1 MDADK
6 EVEILLV
13 EDNLG
18 DVVLT
23 KEALKEGKI
32 RNNLSVARDGIE
44 AMEFLRRQGAY
55 AGAPRPDLILLDL
68 NMPRMNGAEV
78 LAEVKADPD
87 LKTIPVVMLTTSAAD
102 QDIINAYE
110 LNANCYVTKPV
121 DFDQFM
127 KVVQT
132 IDQFWLTIVKLPPR

>member
-1 MDADK
+1 MSSQR
-6 EVEILLV
+6 EIEILLV
-13 EDNLG
+13 EDNMG

-32 RNNLSVARDGIE
+32 HNNLSVARDGVD
-44 AMEFLRRQGAY
+44 ALAFLRREGEY
-55 AGAPRPDLILLDL
+55 ANAPRPDIILLDL

-78 LAEVKADPD
+78 LAEVKADSD
-87 LKTIPVVMLTTSAAD
+87 LKTIPVVILTTSAAD
-102 QDIINAYE
+102 QDVIKAYQ

-127 KVVQT
+127 KVVHT
-132 IDQFWLTIVKLPPR
+132 IDEFWLSIVRLPPR